1 MLDLLATG
9 YPSIDHI
16 VPVSHSPA
24 VGETALIS
32 HLPGAGTFGG
42 CGPNVAVALARLGF
56 RCGLALPL
64 GDDEAGREYRAYLE
78 AGGIDTRNVHNLPG
92 CQTSHSYLFRNPDG
106 DYQNFFFPGAADA
119 WQGELTLNGLDE
131 VRWGLVTVGYYPY
144 NAQFVQRLSER
155 AIPLAWQ
162 LKPDVAAYPRPAV
175 EQFVERSSIIF
186 CNRIEADYLCDGLGI
201 GHLRELLGRGVQ
213 IIVLTLGS
221 QGSRIITAGEEI
233 EIPAVT
239 RVIVDT
245 TGAGDAFTA
254 GFLAGH
260 FQQYD
265 LATCGRLAAAAA
277 SFALESVGCQ
287 TNLPDWKSLHNRY
300 IEAFG
305 EP

>member
-16 VPVSHSPA
+16 VPVSHSPVA
-24 VGETALIS
+24 GETALIS
-32 HLPGAGTFGG
+32 ELPGAGTFGG

-56 RCGLALPL
+56 RCGLALAL

-78 AGGIDTRNVHNLPG
+78 AGGVDTRNVQHLPG
-92 CQTSHSYLFRNPDG
+92 CRTSHSYLFRNPDG

-119 WQGELTLNGLDE
+119 WRGELALDGSDA

-162 LKPDVAAYPRPAV
+162 LKPDVAAYPRPAL
-175 EQFVERSSIIF
+175 EQFVQQSSIIF
-186 CNRIEADYLCDGLGI
+186 CNRIEGEYLCDGLGI
-201 GHLRELLGRGVQ
+201 SDLRELLQLGVQ

-221 QGSRIITAGEEI
+221 QGSRILTASDEI
-233 EIPAVT
+233 DIPAVT
-239 RVIVDT
+239 RTVIDT

-260 FQQYD
+260 FKQYD

-277 SFALESVGCQ
+277 SFALERVGCQ
-287 TNLPDWKSLHNRY
+287 TNLPDWNTLQARY
-300 IEAFG
+300 TEAFG